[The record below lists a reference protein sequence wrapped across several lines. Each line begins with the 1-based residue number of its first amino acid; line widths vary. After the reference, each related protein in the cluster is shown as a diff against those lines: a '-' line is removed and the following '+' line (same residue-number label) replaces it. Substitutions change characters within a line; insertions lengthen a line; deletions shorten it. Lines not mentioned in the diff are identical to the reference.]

1 MANRRRKRD
10 TRRSRRDRKGEPA
23 KRKVPILPSPRKA
36 NITRGT
42 TPRLPEPS
50 GGVLREDS
58 EHQQD
63 GMSAEPPGMALG
75 DLRYVRKDL
84 VRILSLAGVMLLV
97 LVVTAVALG

>member
-23 KRKVPILPSPRKA
+23 KRKLPIPPSPGRA
-36 NITRGT
+36 NISRRTASRS
-42 TPRLPEPS
+42 PEAS

-63 GMSAEPPGMALG
+63 EISAEPPGMALG
-75 DLRYVRKDL
+75 DLGHVKRDL
-84 VRILSLAGVMLLV
+84 VRILSLAGVMLLI
-97 LVVTAVALG
+97 LAVTAVALG